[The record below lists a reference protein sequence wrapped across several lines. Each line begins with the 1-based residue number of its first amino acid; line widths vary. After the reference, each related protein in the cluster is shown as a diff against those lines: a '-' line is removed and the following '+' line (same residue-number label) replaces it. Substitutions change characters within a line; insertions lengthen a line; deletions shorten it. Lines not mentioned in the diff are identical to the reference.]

1 MGETIAEW
9 KVIKFKVGS
18 GGLTV
23 HVEAKSSTSSSGNP
37 GEILPRRGW
46 VVWR

>member
-1 MGETIAEW
+1 M
-9 KVIKFKVGS
+9 
-18 GGLTV
+18 V

-46 VVWR
+46 VVCGGDKGEGGAEFTSQPPGTS